1 METTNLDPDQVKKL
15 AKRYL
20 DGIATEEE
28 KKLLHDWYD
37 TVNAG
42 DTEMVMVSTPR
53 TTAEFGNEML
63 AELTEMIAADKEQSK
78 QSLRIHR
85 FKWWRMAAAVF
96 ILMIATVGV
105 YRILNRRP
113 KDGVAEQPLINVKE
127 VIAPQKS
134 RAMITLSNGKIL
146 YLDSIG
152 NGPLAIQGNTNLV
165 KLSDGQLAYIGESG
179 TPEMQYNVLTVPRGS
194 KVMGLTLTDGT
205 RVWLNAESSLRYP
218 VAFAG
223 KDRTVQITGEAYFEV
238 MKDAHR
244 KFYVKGE
251 GVTTEVLGTHFNVN
265 TYRDEEA
272 MKVTLLEG
280 SIKVTASNSKE
291 PAIIKPGQQAQV
303 TSSPVIHIMK
313 DADLEAVMAWKNEQF
328 MMKGTDLGTLTRQM
342 ARWYDIEIIFGGAMP
357 DKKFGGSVSRNV
369 NLKTILEALNENGI
383 KNKIE
388 GRTVTIE

>member
-15 AKRYL
+15 AKKYL

-53 TTAEFGNEML
+53 TTAEFGNEVL
-63 AELTEMIAADKEQSK
+63 AELTEMIAADKEQST
-78 QSLRIHR
+78 QSLRIRR

-96 ILMIATVGV
+96 ILIIATAAV
-105 YRILNRRP
+105 YRILNQRP
-113 KDGVAEQPLINVKE
+113 KNLVNEQPTLSVKE
-127 VIAPQKS
+127 VTAPQKS
-134 RAMITLSNGKIL
+134 RAMITLANGKIL

-179 TPEMQYNVLTVPRGS
+179 APEMQYNVLTVPRGS

-218 VAFAG
+218 VAFSG
-223 KDRTVQITGEAYFEV
+223 KERTVQITGEAYFEV
-238 MKDAHR
+238 MKDKHR
-244 KFYVKGE
+244 KFFVKGE

-280 SIKVTASNSKE
+280 SVKVTASNSKE

-303 TSSPVIHIMK
+303 TGSPVIHIMK
-313 DADLEAVMAWKNEQF
+313 DADLEAIMAWKNEQF

-342 ARWYDIEIIFGGAMP
+342 ARLYDIEIIFAGTVP

-369 NLKTILEALNENGI
+369 NLATILEALNENGI